1 MQLTSMSKPE
11 PGGGIIATGSVA
23 GIRSNAGSTD
33 YSASKAAVGSLVQTC
48 AWQLAGTGVRI
59 NAVLPGLVETG
70 MTRSV
75 YERARERGTE
85 GGVGGLNPL
94 RRGGVADE
102 VARVVLFL
110 GSEEA
115 RWVLFLSLVRRNRY
129 NEGKL
134 LTQPPQQLRQ
144 RPRLGRRWRTERWSS
159 GRAWE
164 VGVDV
169 GYQTDL
175 NLRCRPSSPIRW
187 VVEGKCIVRIRFE
200 EVVCKRGGGRGRSGR
215 GRRVC
220 REG

>member
-1 MQLTSMSKPE
+1 MSKPE

-85 GGVGGLNPL
+85 GRVGGLNPL

-115 RWVLFLSLVRRNRY
+115 RWVLFLFVRKTPRY
-129 NEGKL
+129 EGKI
-134 LTQPPQQLRQ
+134 LTQSPQQLRQ
-144 RPRLGRRWRTERWSS
+144 RPRLGRRWRAECRSS

-164 VGVDV
+164 VGIRIK
-169 GYQTDL
+169 YQTDL
-175 NLRCRPSSPIRW
+175 NLRCRPFDQ
-187 VVEGKCIVRIRFE
+187 V
-200 EVVCKRGGGRGRSGR
+200 GGGGEVYRAHEIWRGC
-215 GRRVC
+215 V
-220 REG
+220 

>member
-1 MQLTSMSKPE
+1 M
-11 PGGGIIATGSVA
+11 A

-85 GGVGGLNPL
+85 GRVGGLNPL

-115 RWVLFLSLVRRNRY
+115 RWVLFLFVRKTPRY
-129 NEGKL
+129 EGKI
-134 LTQPPQQLRQ
+134 LTQSPQQLRQ
-144 RPRLGRRWRTERWSS
+144 RPRLGRRWRAECRSS

-164 VGVDV
+164 VGIRIK
-169 GYQTDL
+169 YQTDL
-175 NLRCRPSSPIRW
+175 NLRCRPFDQ
-187 VVEGKCIVRIRFE
+187 V
-200 EVVCKRGGGRGRSGR
+200 GGGGEVYRAHEIWRGC
-215 GRRVC
+215 V
-220 REG
+220 